1 MNPAASFQPLPS
13 MTVGETRKFLQEKK
27 PGEYNLVDVR
37 QPMEY
42 AQGHIPGARL
52 IPLGELPSRVGE
64 IDGSKPT
71 VVYCRS
77 GNRSGAG
84 TSVLLGA
91 GLKAVFN
98 MVGGMNAWDGL
109 VAEGPPEAGMAHFQG
124 AATPEAFIALAW
136 SLEEGS
142 RRFYA
147 AVAGSL
153 GDPEAAKLFA
163 ALEGDERHHEAALLA
178 LYREASGNAG
188 AAEIPAALLSGA
200 APGALMEGGVKVEEA
215 IAWTRGKGPDDVLD
229 LGIALE
235 SHALDL
241 YVRMERTLAAEGA
254 RRVFRTL
261 AGEEQAHLSRMTTL
275 LESRRSSG
283 R

>member
-1 MNPAASFQPLPS
+1 MNPASVFQSIPS
-13 MTVGETRKFLQEKK
+13 MSVREARTFLQDKK
-27 PGEYNLVDVR
+27 AGEYNLVDVR

-64 IDGSKPT
+64 IDLSKPT
-71 VVYCRS
+71 IVYCRS
-77 GNRSGAG
+77 GNRSAAG
-84 TSVLLGA
+84 TSILLGA
-91 GLKAVFN
+91 GLKTVFN

-109 VAEGPPEAGMAHFQG
+109 VAEGPPDAGMALFDG

-136 SLEEGS
+136 SLEKGS

-147 AVAGSL
+147 AIASSL
-153 GDPEAAKLFA
+153 ADATAAALFA
-163 ALEGDERHHEAALLA
+163 ALESDERRHEAVLLA
-178 LYREASGNAG
+178 LYREVSGDTGASSLPTVLLPETAG
-188 AAEIPAALLSGA
+188 AV
-200 APGALMEGGVKVEEA
+200 MEGGVKVEEA
-215 IAWTRGKGPDDVLD
+215 IVWTRGKEPDEILD

-241 YVRMERTLAAEGA
+241 YLRMERTLPTEGA

-261 AGEEQAHLSRMTTL
+261 AAEEQAHLAQMTKL

>member
-13 MTVGETRKFLQEKK
+13 MTVGETRKFLQEKR
-27 PGEYNLVDVR
+27 PGDYNLVDVR

-52 IPLGELPSRVGE
+52 IPLGELPARVRE
-64 IDGSKPT
+64 LDPAKPT

-84 TSVLLGA
+84 TSILLGA
-91 GLKAVFN
+91 GLKTVFN
-98 MVGGMNAWDGL
+98 MVGGMNAWNGL
-109 VAEGPPEAGMAHFQG
+109 VAEGPPEAGMALFQG
-124 AATPEAFIALAW
+124 ADSPEALIALAW

-147 AVAGSL
+147 AA
-153 GDPEAAKLFA
+153 LFS

-178 LYREASGNAG
+178 LYRETTGNAG
-188 AAEIPAALLSGA
+188 AMELPAALLPG

-229 LGIALE
+229 MGIALE

-241 YVRMERTLAAEGA
+241 YLRMERTLAAEGA

-261 AGEEQAHLSRMTTL
+261 AGEEQAHLARMTKL
-275 LESRRSSG
+275 LESRR
-283 R
+283 